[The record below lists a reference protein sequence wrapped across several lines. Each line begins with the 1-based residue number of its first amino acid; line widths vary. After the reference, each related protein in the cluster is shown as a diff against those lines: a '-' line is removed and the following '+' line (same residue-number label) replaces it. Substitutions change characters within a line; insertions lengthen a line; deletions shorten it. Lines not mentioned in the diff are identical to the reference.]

1 MLPKEC
7 DLGEISNWRSIAILL
22 ICYKVFSK
30 LVYNRISISLVQYQ
44 SWESH
49 RFIPDIRIE
58 DDLLCTEVV
67 FEYHQEFTLPVW
79 MFSMDMRKT
88 FDTIGF

>member
-30 LVYNRISISLVQYQ
+30 LVHDRISILLFRHKSREQHV
-44 SWESH
+44 
-49 RFIPDIRIE
+49 FIPDIRIE
-58 DDLLCTEVV
+58 DALLCAEVV
-67 FEYHQEFTLPVW
+67 FEYH
-79 MFSMDMRKT
+79 
-88 FDTIGF
+88 